1 VPERLLHGWR
11 NIGYNIREREKM
23 NYPILKNSTVYPY
36 EIESLREAVGW
47 DRSEGIYGQV
57 LKRQYAYYTVHIDS
71 RLVGYLSVLSDGVAD
86 AFLLDLM
93 VHPDYQRIGIGSSL
107 VQRAVSDIKQEGIRC
122 VQVTFDD
129 RLEPFY
135 KKCGFHIFKGGIID
149 FKDVKGNTGRKS
161 ND

>member
-1 VPERLLHGWR
+1 MPESLIHGWG
-11 NIGYNIREREKM
+11 NIGYNIGEREKM
-23 NYPILKNSTVYPY
+23 NYKVLKNSTVYPY
-36 EIESLREAVGW
+36 EIASLREAVGW
-47 DRSEGIYGQV
+47 DRSEGIYGQI

-149 FKDVKGNTGRKS
+149 FQNMKEDIDQKRE
-161 ND
+161 D